1 MDTIVDFILAQ
12 DPVLVVLLLMLLS
25 ALENVFPPVP
35 ADVAAALGAFWAVR
49 TGHSPIWI
57 GFLCFA
63 ANQASAIGV
72 YYWVRARGEAV
83 LRSPMFRSLMPE
95 ELLPLIERNI
105 DRYAG
110 LGIFFSRFLPGL
122 RAAVLPFAAI
132 HGLKPARTLFPAA
145 AASFLWYT
153 ALTIAGSALGLAYDE
168 VKKTVAAVTGTLGA
182 VGITIA
188 ALGIFL
194 LWRAGKKARARRLA
208 KARDEVVS
216 KPSL

>member
-12 DPVLVVLLLMLLS
+12 DPVLVIVLLMLLS

-49 TGHSPIWI
+49 TGHSPVWI

-63 ANQASAIGV
+63 ANQASAIAV

-83 LRSPMFRSLMPE
+83 LRSRMFRSLMPE
-95 ELLPLIERNI
+95 EIQPLIERNI

-110 LGIFFSRFLPGL
+110 LGVFFSRFLPGL

-145 AASFLWYT
+145 AASFLWYA
-153 ALTIAGSALGLAYDE
+153 ALTAAGSALGLAYDE
-168 VKKTVAAVTGTLGA
+168 VKATVAAVTGTLGA
-182 VGITIA
+182 FGLAIA
-188 ALGIFL
+188 AIGIFL
-194 LWRAGKKARARRLA
+194 LWRAGKRARARRI
-208 KARDEVVS
+208 ARTRSAE
-216 KPSL
+216 